1 MTTRLYFHCSNAR
14 ETWVDSSGTEVRGLA
29 DAGRHAMHIMRA
41 LIAEP
46 TLEDWRNWT
55 LQVSDEDGE
64 PLLSVPFVSAL
75 GKPH

>member
-1 MTTRLYFHCSNAR
+1 MTTRLYFHCGNAQD
-14 ETWVDSSGTEVRGLA
+14 TWVDSTGTELPSLA
-29 DAGRHAMHIMRA
+29 DAGRHATHIMES

-55 LQVSDEDGE
+55 LYIADEDGE
-64 PLLSVPFVSAL
+64 PLLSVPFAAAL